1 MKGVK
6 CVKDVKSC
14 DLLTDSEVNLLCQ
27 IINDYGE
34 GSHPWADADSFDGF
48 AFDYVKY
55 CLSSAIMDSNESN
68 PNYSNA
74 LTIREKLNTDGIAHS
89 TDKITINNKIYKMLG
104 KLGDKNYDHIL
115 NIKIF
120 NGSNIVY
127 QQVGEEIAHLKFDW
141 DVICDKRGTKAD
153 LIKDCGL
160 DKYTFDFAL
169 PQQWVNSVVDEYK
182 LDYHM
187 FISTTVFVYTE
198 FYNHGIA
205 VSCCNEVQTVL
216 DKVQNIEY

>member
-1 MKGVK
+1 MKDVK
-6 CVKDVKSC
+6 KYVHEVKSC
-14 DLLTDSEVNLLCQ
+14 DLLTDDDVKLLCSM
-27 IINDYGE
+27 INQYGS
-34 GSHPWADADSFDGF
+34 GQHPF
-48 AFDYVKY
+48 ANGGTFGMFKFQYVKH
-55 CLSSAIMDSNESN
+55 CLDLALMDFTTTNKEL
-68 PNYSNA
+68 SNA
-74 LTIREKLNTDGIAHS
+74 LDVQKKLKTNVKYERIVV
-89 TDKITINNKIYKMLG
+89 NNKIYKMLG

-120 NGSNIVY
+120 KGSNIVY

-205 VSCCNEVQTVL
+205 VSCCNEIQTVL